1 MRLIIDINGRIPEW
15 EVLGYVDKNPKLKGG
30 RIDGLKVYR
39 PQDLPESKRYYGIC
53 GIMDPWLRRKIVSD
67 EIEAK
72 RYKLPVLIHPDTA
85 RSGDFEAGEGSIV
98 FSGVHISFDV
108 KIGKCVIVSL
118 NTDLGH
124 ELRVGNYTSI
134 MPSSTI
140 GGNCRIGRNCIVG
153 AGATFHQG
161 LKIGND
167 SIIGIGTTIVRD
179 VPGRTSVA
187 DFPRKIIRGRV

>member
-1 MRLIIDINGRIPEW
+1 
-15 EVLGYVDKNPKLKGG
+15 
-30 RIDGLKVYR
+30 
-39 PQDLPESKRYYGIC
+39 
-53 GIMDPWLRRKIVSD
+53 
-67 EIEAK
+67 
-72 RYKLPVLIHPDTA
+72 
-85 RSGDFEAGEGSIV
+85 
-98 FSGVHISFDV
+98 
-108 KIGKCVIVSL
+108 
-118 NTDLGH
+118 
-124 ELRVGNYTSI
+124 